1 MRGGFGIMYERVQG
15 NDMYDSGGNEPFS
28 DNISIGNVAFS
39 NPGLSLATGTAPVS
53 PIPVPSINEGLMSN
67 DYKNPTSY
75 QYSVGVQQQL
85 GRESVLSIAYVGN
98 QNRHQTTSAELNLP
112 PESDLAALTGH
123 TDTLP
128 YLQAVPYTGFDDI
141 NMFQND
147 NGYHYWWD
155 PVTAE
160 LAEVQT
166 LVAPFPE
173 DDPSRAFDPAS
184 ATAVLFESG
193 GGSQRSVVE
202 ITAQEAGSKKLFS
215 KTSAWDVLTD
225 FSRSFAPR
233 YEKYS
238 YGRRVDMFR
247 MTIPFDRAQSLLAAM
262 LEAAP
267 RALRHRWSALR
278 PPSAIT
284 FVCPR

>member
-1 MRGGFGIMYERVQG
+1 MALPQEIGVRYAEDDVGYVSMRPVVKQTFRLNELADMVVSVVGKDAERVQQT
-15 NDMYDSGGNEPFS
+15 FR
-28 DNISIGNVAFS
+28 
-39 NPGLSLATGTAPVS
+39 TG
-53 PIPVPSINEGLMSN
+53 
-67 DYKNPTSY
+67 
-75 QYSVGVQQQL
+75 
-85 GRESVLSIAYVGN
+85 
-98 QNRHQTTSAELNLP
+98 
-112 PESDLAALTGH
+112 
-123 TDTLP
+123 
-128 YLQAVPYTGFDDI
+128 AVVY
-141 NMFQND
+141 

-155 PVTAE
+155 PVNAE

-215 KTSAWDVLTD
+215 KTSAWELLTD
-225 FSRSFAPR
+225 FSRSFVPR

-238 YGRRVDMFR
+238 YGRRADMFR
-247 MTIPFDRAQSLLAAM
+247 LTIPFDRAQPLLAAM
-262 LEAAP
+262 LEVAP

>member
-1 MRGGFGIMYERVQG
+1 MALPQEIGVRYAQDDAGYVSMRPVVKQTFRLNELADMVVSVVGKDAERVQQI
-15 NDMYDSGGNEPFS
+15 FR
-28 DNISIGNVAFS
+28 
-39 NPGLSLATGTAPVS
+39 TG
-53 PIPVPSINEGLMSN
+53 
-67 DYKNPTSY
+67 
-75 QYSVGVQQQL
+75 
-85 GRESVLSIAYVGN
+85 
-98 QNRHQTTSAELNLP
+98 
-112 PESDLAALTGH
+112 
-123 TDTLP
+123 
-128 YLQAVPYTGFDDI
+128 AVVY
-141 NMFQND
+141 

-160 LAEVQT
+160 LAEVRT
-166 LVAPFPE
+166 LLAPFPE

-202 ITAQEAGSKKLFS
+202 ITAQEAGSKKLFG
-215 KTSAWDVLTD
+215 KTSAWEVLTD
-225 FSRSFAPR
+225 FSRSFVPR

-247 MTIPFDRAQSLLAAM
+247 LTIPFDRAQPLLAAM